1 MLHRTALAAIA
12 GASLALSGC
21 GLTGPA
27 HTDPP
32 PPQVDAIVEMGMTNF
47 TPAVV
52 RVRSGQTVQWR
63 NTSVIDHTV
72 TADKSLAANPAN
84 VILPQGAASF
94 HSGEI
99 DAGAVWTYTFTVPGT
114 YRYVCL
120 PHERQG
126 MIGTVIVE

>member
-1 MLHRTALAAIA
+1 MLSRTALAAVA
-12 GASLALSGC
+12 GASLALSAC
-21 GLTGPA
+21 GMTGPA

-32 PPQVDAIVEMGMTNF
+32 PRVDAIVAMEGTSF
-47 TPAVV
+47 TPAAI
-52 RVRSGQTVQWR
+52 RIRAGQTVQWR
-63 NTSVIDHTV
+63 NTSRVDHTV

-84 VILPQGAASF
+84 VILPAGAQSF

-99 DAGAVWTYTFTVPGT
+99 DPGQVWSYTFTLPGT

-120 PHERQG
+120 PHEQQG